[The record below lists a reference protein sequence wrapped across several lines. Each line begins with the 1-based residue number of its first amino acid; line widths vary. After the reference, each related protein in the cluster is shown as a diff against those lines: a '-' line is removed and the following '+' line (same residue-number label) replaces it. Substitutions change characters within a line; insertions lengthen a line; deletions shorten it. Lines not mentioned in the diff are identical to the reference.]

1 MKNVELLPFDHASSF
16 RRIAAV
22 AWDAPRDPTILGSI
36 QVRAEALMDWIE
48 AERAKTGEHLTITHA
63 VARAV
68 AIVFDRNRDVNCM
81 VRLGRLYLRKDVDV
95 FVQVAVPSAERLGAT
110 DLSGVVVRQAD
121 TKDVRTI
128 AAEVRQGAARIR
140 GGQDKDFQTTK
151 GQAQHLPAWLLRF
164 SLRFII
170 FLQGVLNL
178 SGRLLGAPRD
188 PFGSVMVTSLG
199 MMGVNFGFAPFFPL
213 SFCPMVLL
221 VGAVE
226 DGVLAENG
234 QPVVRKVLRLCATM
248 DHRVIDGI
256 HAALIAREITQLLED
271 PRQLELSG

>member
-128 AAEVRQGAARIR
+128 ASEVRQGAARIR
-140 GGQDKDFQTTK
+140 GGKDKDFQTTK
-151 GQAQHLPAWLLRF
+151 GQAQHFPAWLLRF